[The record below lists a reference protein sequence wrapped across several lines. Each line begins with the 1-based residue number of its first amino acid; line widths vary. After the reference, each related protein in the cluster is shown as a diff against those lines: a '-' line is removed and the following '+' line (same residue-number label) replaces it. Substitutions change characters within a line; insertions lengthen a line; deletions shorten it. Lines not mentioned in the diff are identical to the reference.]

1 MSDTA
6 VYERCERNL
15 NEGNSPPCITARRG
29 GCVIKQCRA
38 ATEETQP
45 GWFSSLFSA
54 GKPPRPRVQ
63 RRLRDIL
70 VIARP
75 PLLAVMQGGELPW
88 PQLLFDWLEPRFL
101 ECSLRLWGFELFQ
114 KGARDI
120 GIRCS
125 GRDRDRVVG
134 WKLNAVGQ

>member
-6 VYERCERNL
+6 VYERYERNL

-70 VIARP
+70 LIARP
-75 PLLAVMQGGELPW
+75 PLLAVMQGGELPSFKFIHTFKDSL
-88 PQLLFDWLEPRFL
+88 QTLLGQAAKLGGGPFARSLANGGVVLSAALLILFL
-101 ECSLRLWGFELFQ
+101 L
-114 KGARDI
+114 
-120 GIRCS
+120 
-125 GRDRDRVVG
+125 
-134 WKLNAVGQ
+134 

>member
-6 VYERCERNL
+6 VYERYERNL

-70 VIARP
+70 LIAWP
-75 PLLAVMQGGELPW
+75 PLLAVMQGGELPSFKFTHTFKDSAFRHYLDR
-88 PQLLFDWLEPRFL
+88 LLSWEGSINY
-101 ECSLRLWGFELFQ
+101 E
-114 KGARDI
+114 
-120 GIRCS
+120 
-125 GRDRDRVVG
+125 
-134 WKLNAVGQ
+134 